1 MGFRY
6 NHSSDGTIIR
16 HQDEMKMKIEN
27 NLNYFLQ
34 RKIAINIVNKRLY
47 KMPYII
53 NIH

>member
-27 NLNYFLQ
+27 NLNYFFTTEN
-34 RKIAINIVNKRLY
+34 RY
-47 KMPYII
+47 KYSK
-53 NIH
+53 